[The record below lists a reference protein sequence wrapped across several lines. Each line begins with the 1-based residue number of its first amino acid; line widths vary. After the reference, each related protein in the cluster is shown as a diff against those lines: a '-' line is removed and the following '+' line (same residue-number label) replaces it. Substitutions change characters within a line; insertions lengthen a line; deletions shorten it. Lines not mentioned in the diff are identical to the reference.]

1 MYTTRQ
7 RPIVVLDTNMLL
19 LMADGVPVLDNIR
32 EQLETEPLFVVIKP
46 VYDELIRLLMEGES
60 KVRKKAKFALEIVN
74 TFCTIVDYPRRE
86 GESVDDAI
94 IRYAQENKA
103 IVATSDRELR
113 RKLRAHGIPSAYLR
127 EESMRVIVEHYF

>member
-1 MYTTRQ
+1 
-7 RPIVVLDTNMLL
+7 MLL

-46 VYDELIRLLMEGES
+46 VYDELIKLLIEGES
-60 KVRKKAKFALEIVN
+60 NVRKKAKFALEIIN
-74 TFCTIVDYPRRE
+74 MFCTVVDYPRQE

-94 IRYAQENKA
+94 IRYAQESKA

-113 RKLRAHGIPSAYLR
+113 RKLRARGIPSAYLR
-127 EESMRVIVEHYF
+127 EESMRVIVEYYF